1 VIFYS
6 YVSLPEGNVC
16 VQDVYDQHGSDT
28 LLDFLPGIALRDQW
42 RCTVLI
48 SPSIVYGRAYFDVER
63 LWMDRIVWR
72 SSTNGFPIAMFDDGN
87 LCWFTYIGKSSIK
100 LVDFNCHIWLPHCK
114 SNHIPVSSRYFPYYI
129 ILHLLPHI
137 PNHSKLLFSGTSIW
151 VNHNISLTWIV
162 RPFGDDSPKINHGSR
177 LRENSEVAVRSL

>member
-1 VIFYS
+1 MTLHSFDFTKYRLWTSLFRRGTIVNGQNSVKIFYEWIS
-6 YVSLPEGNVC
+6 HCHVWWWESVL
-16 VQDVYDQHGSDT
+16 VY
-28 LLDFLPGIALRDQW
+28 I
-42 RCTVLI
+42 
-48 SPSIVYGRAYFDVER
+48 YR
-63 LWMDRIVWR
+63 L
-72 SSTNGFPIAMFDDGN
+72 
-87 LCWFTYIGKSSIK
+87 KSSIK